1 MPADNGFDWQKV
13 YFALRDI
20 ERTTRSQPAKIA
32 LKIEP
37 EKPTVI
43 HGTADREGLIGFGL
57 NLAVS
62 ALEAGTSL
70 AVQPDGTIQR
80 DGGSGLLEI
89 EIVESSVPKMRSTSA
104 KTAIAILAMRVVVGV
119 FAAIGVCAV
128 WVWLTRV
135 WTS

>member
-43 HGTADREGLIGFGL
+43 RGTADREGLIGFGL

-80 DGGSGLLEI
+80 DGGSGLIEI
-89 EIVESSVPKMRSTSA
+89 AIVESPSVSRMRGSPTKTSRVFL
-104 KTAIAILAMRVVVGV
+104 AIASVLSV
-119 FAAIGVCAV
+119 IGAYTALG
-128 WVWLTRV
+128 WLIRAFGR
-135 WTS
+135 